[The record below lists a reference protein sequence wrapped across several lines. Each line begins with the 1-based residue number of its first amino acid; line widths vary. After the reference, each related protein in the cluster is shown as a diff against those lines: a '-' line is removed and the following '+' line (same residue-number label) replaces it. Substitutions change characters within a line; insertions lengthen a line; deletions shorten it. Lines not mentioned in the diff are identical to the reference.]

1 MCGSGGERMKTHDRK
16 RFLRLL
22 SGLTFMRK
30 DMIKEFKNVNANR
43 FGEERAKIVRKKMDK
58 DLAIVKHIDALAKV
72 LHGMLGHAPYKPE
85 KVPKVTVRK
94 VTA

>member
-1 MCGSGGERMKTHDRK
+1 MKTHDRK

-22 SGLTFMRK
+22 GDLAFMRRG
-30 DMIKEFKNVNANR
+30 MFSEFKDVNAKR
-43 FGEERAKIVRKKMDK
+43 FSEERAKIVRKKMDK
-58 DLAIVKHIDALAKV
+58 DLAIVKCIDALAKA
-72 LHGMLGHAPYKPE
+72 LSELLGHAPYKPE